1 MKRVLLCILCLSVL
15 GLCFKAKELTLDD
28 RLQMDNF
35 KTIAAII
42 DKENPN
48 YVSFENTSK
57 KNDTTIKVQT
67 IEEVEKSTRYIIY
80 IVLSCIIAAI
90 SFLLGCIIRKRG
102 YFKF

>member
-1 MKRVLLCILCLSVL
+1 ML
-15 GLCFKAKELTLDD
+15 GLCFKAKELALDN

-48 YVSFENTSK
+48 DVSFENVSK
-57 KNDTTIKVQT
+57 KTDTKVQS
-67 IEEVEKSTRYIIY
+67 IEEVEKSTCYIIY